1 MSGFRG
7 FLQNGAYSAGF
18 TSDGD
23 PNEVRPVTPIR
34 AEEASDMTAA
44 DVLSRFGADQPDHKP
59 AQVAGGGAPDGGEVE
74 EELDIEAMMAE
85 AVERG
90 RREAREELA
99 DAIRG
104 YEVSKNRLEEILTA
118 VDACRDGW
126 AHQLRLVTGDLVLQT
141 IERLVSEVPELLDEH
156 LRKGCEIA
164 VEQMVNAQRVDVI
177 VHPDDLGLA
186 EDLIGQRDGWAVLTD
201 DGIRGGCVV
210 EAPSGKLDASLDA
223 ALEGITAAIDAWKEE
238 TAPQSEPE
246 A

>member
-18 TSDGD
+18 TSSEDTT
-23 PNEVRPVTPIR
+23 EVRPVTPIR
-34 AEEASDMTAA
+34 AEEASGMTAA
-44 DVLSRFGADQPDHKP
+44 DVLSRFGGEQPHDK
-59 AQVAGGGAPDGGEVE
+59 ATSVADGGIPEGGESE
-74 EELDIEAMMAE
+74 EEVDLEAMIAE

-104 YEVSKNRLEEILTA
+104 YEVSKNRLEEILTS
-118 VDACRDGW
+118 VDSCREGW

-156 LRKGCEIA
+156 LRKGCELA

-186 EDLIGQRDGWAVLTD
+186 EDLIGERDGWAVLTD

-238 TAPQSEPE
+238 TAPQPEPE